1 MFLGKT
7 LYSHIAFL
15 HPGVKMGTGK
25 CNAEGKPCDGL
36 ASHPG
41 ESRNTPSRFVLL
53 NHDKLR
59 PGGPCGS
66 HAYLTFFQVAHQAGA
81 SSGLCACS
89 MK

>member
-1 MFLGKT
+1 
-7 LYSHIAFL
+7 
-15 HPGVKMGTGK
+15 MGTGK

-59 PGGPCGS
+59 PGGPCG
-66 HAYLTFFQVAHQAGA
+66 LTFFQVAHQAGA